1 MTDKEFRA
9 LKEDLKGSVGKV
21 KHHVKRAAD
30 SIGQKLKDG
39 RAKINAK
46 YERGVTSTQKN
57 PIVDKMADLTAG
69 LTEKDEEELLK
80 NEDDTFRKIRKVIVN
95 GTVILTPFIIG
106 IPIKMIDTAVQNNVD
121 LKNAE
126 KYDKIYER
134 EILWT
139 EDEIKKRKKEGKD
152 TEDLQKY
159 LTNLK
164 KSRAKT
170 QAHIQK
176 LKEAEAESS
185 KKDKAAKESMRFITE
200 GNTLNPFV
208 RFTLMQREDFRTDED
223 FDNALIGTF
232 EQLLYGAAQSVDY
245 HGKFG
250 LDKETPIVESLNTE
264 PVVDTGKRKSAYIIT
279 NGIMM
284 EAISKDKE
292 LMKAFE
298 NHSGYGH
305 QISFNNGSS
314 DKYQIYGFDYEKLGL
329 FNTTG
334 IDSKVKSLVESING
348 KIAYTDCQ
356 LVIGGKDS
364 YPVITLEGITQ
375 TAQDVVRKAVH
386 TARNVLP
393 EESPVKNAERASE
406 PLDDAVNKIINGVRD
421 ALSHDK
427 REEIV
432 QGKYRFKLVR
442 IIAKCIAYGGLA
454 ILVHPAVAAI
464 AFLGKMAYDRHI
476 DRNERSAIVHD
487 LESELEICKEK
498 IKDAEAKGDNENK
511 YKLMRIRKSLETEVG
526 RIKLH
531 LDK

>member
-1 MTDKEFRA
+1 MTDQEFRA
-9 LKEDLKGSVGKV
+9 LKEDLKGNVGKI
-21 KHHVKRAAD
+21 KHRIKRATD
-30 SIGQKLKDG
+30 SIGQKFKDG

-46 YERGVTSTQKN
+46 YDKGVTSTQKN
-57 PIVDKMADLTAG
+57 PIVDKIANLTDG
-69 LTEKDEEELLK
+69 LTERDEEELLK

-95 GTVILTPFIIG
+95 GSVILTPFIIG
-106 IPIKMIDTAVQNNVD
+106 IPIKMIDTAIQNNVD

-159 LTNLK
+159 LSNLK

-170 QAHIQK
+170 QSHIQK
-176 LKEAEAESS
+176 LKDAEAESS
-185 KKDKAAKESMRFITE
+185 KKEKASKESMRVITE
-200 GNTLNPFV
+200 GNSLNPFV
-208 RFTLMQREDFRTDED
+208 RFTLMQREDYRSDEE
-223 FDNALIGTF
+223 FDNALIQTF
-232 EQLLYGAAQSVDY
+232 EQLMYGATQSIDWFE
-245 HGKFG
+245 KF
-250 LDKETPIVESLNTE
+250 KPVTESSNVEEVSE
-264 PVVDTGKRKSAYIIT
+264 PVIDSGKRQSAYIIT

-298 NHSGYGH
+298 NHTGWGN
-305 QISFNNGSS
+305 QISFTHGNA
-314 DKYQIYGFDYEKLGL
+314 DKLQLYGFDSEKL
-329 FNTTG
+329 
-334 IDSKVKSLVESING
+334 DSGNVTDKVKSLVESING
-348 KIAYTDCQ
+348 KIAYTNCQ
-356 LVIGGKDS
+356 LTISDDS
-364 YPVITLEGITQ
+364 VYPVITLEGITQ
-375 TAQDVVRKAVH
+375 TAQDTVRKVVN
-386 TARNVLP
+386 TARDALP
-393 EESPVKNAERASE
+393 EESPVKSAERASE
-406 PLDDAVNKIINGVRD
+406 PLDDAVNKIINGARD

-427 REEIV
+427 REEIAN
-432 QGKYRFKLVR
+432 GKYRFKLVR

-511 YKLMRIRKSLETEVG
+511 YKLMRIRKSLETETS